1 MQRLIS
7 LIAIIIY
14 LPAFSQNIFQVT
26 TAATAPGQTILVR
39 GEGIDLV
46 KKIEVGR
53 LPDERVDNVMPVYVA
68 LPEADHL
75 PDLKGGKVNAGEK
88 VTVVDAVQQNDQSVK
103 VIVPKGLQQGVYSVR
118 LTNAKGGVS
127 GFYVNVPMVNWVIS
141 EDGYNAGAGGD
152 VLRIQG
158 KNLFRSG
165 GNAQVLLVN
174 GNKVI
179 RLKVDSVYD
188 DYATRVILPKDIP
201 IGQYQLY
208 YHHGLGG
215 RTAWSMPLTV
225 KVVNKEMWKT
235 QVYDVKKYG
244 AKGDGVHDDTEAF
257 KQASQDAMK
266 GGIISVPAGQYILSG
281 PVMVAP
287 GVVLKGQGRQ
297 QTILTWNK
305 MSMAPA
311 CLIRGVD
318 HFGVMDL
325 AIRTSQA
332 VGIIDAP
339 SGHVVLERLLVE
351 QDPGNEVAEKW
362 NKTGI
367 IVKGPQII
375 IRDCVFKISGMYMFD
390 KVSGFMQRCRFE
402 KTGKSEKP
410 YMLVHPKGL
419 IFEDCFKQVN
429 GYGYGATIDESYDLY
444 EARNVIP
451 FNYINDREVMTF
463 DGGSGGYYGKVGAIN
478 GQLITLAKNGQT
490 FQWRADKWI
499 GGGVFIIDGKGTGQ
513 YRRIVKQTLDQVQVD
528 EPFLVPPDTSSVISI
543 TTIRDRLYFVNNTVS
558 DGGAFQF
565 YGSAQHCLVA
575 GLKIKRS
582 AGIVGRGSYVN
593 YGRQPNWYV
602 DILNCEL
609 SDGTY
614 TPQTGQKD
622 KFRGDQQINVI
633 GSGGTGLNIGTL
645 VRGNVL
651 SGKSYIRVS
660 PGGEINDVQDAIIE
674 GNKVSGAANG
684 LAIYGVG
691 RVINNLFIHD
701 NQLGTVD
708 IHKALKTEGYQIKQ

>member
-1 MQRLIS
+1 ML
-7 LIAIIIY
+7 LIAISIY
-14 LPAFSQNIFQVT
+14 LPAFSQKIFQVT
-26 TAATAPGQTILVR
+26 TAATEPGEAVLVR
-39 GEGIDLV
+39 GEGIREV
-46 KKIEVGR
+46 RRIEVGR
-53 LPDERVDNVMPVYVA
+53 LRDEAVDKVMPVYVA
-68 LPEADHL
+68 LPVADHMA
-75 PDLKGGKVNAGEK
+75 DVGGAKVQMGEK

-103 VIVPKGLQQGVYSVR
+103 VIVPKGLQEGVYSVR
-118 LTNAKGGVS
+118 MTNEKGDVS

-158 KNLFRSG
+158 RNLFRKIG
-165 GNAQVLLVN
+165 RAQVVMVS
-174 GNKVI
+174 GSRVI

-188 DYATRVILPKDIP
+188 DYATRVVLPKDVVP
-201 IGQYQLY
+201 GEYKLF

-215 RTAWSMPLTV
+215 KTAWSMPIKV
-225 KVVNKEMWKT
+225 KIVQKEMWKT

-244 AKGDGVHDDTEAF
+244 ATGDGMHDDTEAF
-257 KQASQDAMK
+257 NKASQDAMK
-266 GGIISVPAGQYILSG
+266 GGIIRVPEGKYMLSG
-281 PVMVAP
+281 PILVPP
-287 GVVLKGQGRQ
+287 GVMLKGEGQ
-297 QTILTWNK
+297 QKTVLMWK
-305 MSMAPA
+305 RMAVAPA

-325 AIRTSQA
+325 SIKASQA
-332 VGIIDAP
+332 VGIIDAEF
-339 SGHVVLERLLVE
+339 GHVVLERLLVE
-351 QDPGNEVAEKW
+351 QDPGNETVEKW
-362 NKTGI
+362 NRSGI
-367 IVKGPQII
+367 IVKGPQI
-375 IRDCVFKISGMYMFD
+375 RVKDCVFKMGGMYLFD
-390 KVSGFMQRCRFE
+390 KVSGFIQNCRFE

-451 FNYINDREVMTF
+451 FNYINDREFMTF
-463 DGGSGGYYGKVGAIN
+463 DGGSGGYYGKVSAIN
-478 GQLITLAKNGQT
+478 GQRITLAKNGQT

-499 GGGVFIIDGKGTGQ
+499 GGGVFIVDGKGTGQ
-513 YRRIVKQTLDQVQVD
+513 YRRIVKQTLDQVEVD
-528 EPFLVPPDTSSVISI
+528 EPFLVAPDTGSVISI
-543 TTIRDRLYFVNNTVS
+543 TTIRDRLFFVNNTVS

-582 AGIVGRGSYVN
+582 AGIIGRGSYVN

-602 DILNCEL
+602 DILDCEL

-614 TPQTGQKD
+614 TPQLGQKD

-674 GNKVSGAANG
+674 GNKVSGAVNG

-691 RVINNLFIHD
+691 RVINHLFIHD
-701 NQLGTVD
+701 NQFGTVD
-708 IHKALKTEGYQIKQ
+708 IHKALKTEGYQIR

>member
-1 MQRLIS
+1 MQRLI
-7 LIAIIIY
+7 LVIAIIFY

-26 TAATAPGQTILVR
+26 TAATKPGETVLVR
-39 GEGIDLV
+39 GDGID
-46 KKIEVGR
+46 KIKRIEVGR
-53 LPDERVDNVMPVYVA
+53 MGDERVDNVMPVYVA

-75 PDLKGGKVNAGEK
+75 PDVGGGKVGTGEK
-88 VTVVDAVQQNDQSVK
+88 VMAVDPVQQNEQSVK
-103 VIVPKGLQQGVYSVR
+103 VIVPKELRQGVYSVR
-118 LTNAKGGVS
+118 LMNAKGEVK

-141 EDGYNAGAGGD
+141 ESGYNAGAGGD

-158 KNLFRSG
+158 KNLVRKG
-165 GNAQVLLVN
+165 GNAQVVLVN
-174 GNKVI
+174 GNKMI

-188 DYATRVILPKDIP
+188 DFATRVILPKDIP
-201 IGQYQLY
+201 QGAYQLF

-225 KVVNKEMWKT
+225 KIVNKEMWKT

-244 AKGDGVHDDTEAF
+244 ANGDGVHDDTEAF
-257 KQASQDAMK
+257 KRASQEALN
-266 GGIISVPAGQYILSG
+266 GGIILVPAGTYILSG
-281 PVMVAP
+281 PVVVPP
-287 GVVLKGQGRQ
+287 GVILKGQGKG
-297 QTILTWNK
+297 QTILSWNK
-305 MSMAPA
+305 MRAVPDN
-311 CLIRGVD
+311 LINGED

-325 AIRTSQA
+325 AIKTSQA
-332 VGIIDAP
+332 VGIINAQK
-339 SGHVVLERLLVE
+339 GHVILERLLVE
-351 QDPGNEVAEKW
+351 QDPGNEAVEKW
-362 NKTGI
+362 NRSGI
-367 IVKGPQII
+367 IVKGPQIRV
-375 IRDCVFKISGMYMFD
+375 RDCVFKIGGMYLFD
-390 KVSGFMQRCRFE
+390 KVSGFVQRCRFE

-429 GYGYGATIDESYDLY
+429 GYGYGATVDESYDLY

-463 DGGSGGYYGKVGAIN
+463 DGGSGGYYGKVSAIN
-478 GQLITLAKNGQT
+478 GKRITLSKNGQT

-499 GGGVFIIDGKGTGQ
+499 GGGVFIVDGKGTGQ
-513 YRRIVKQTLDQVQVD
+513 YRRIVQQTLDQVEVD
-528 EPFLVPPDTSSVISI
+528 APFLVAPDTSSVISI

-565 YGSAQHCLVA
+565 YGSAQHCLVS

-602 DILNCEL
+602 DILDCEL
-609 SDGTY
+609 SEGTY

-645 VRGNVL
+645 VRGNAL

-691 RVINNLFIHD
+691 RVISHLFIHD
-701 NQLGTVD
+701 NQLGGVD
-708 IHKALKTEGYQIKQ
+708 IHKALKADGYQIR